1 MNIIIADNQD
11 ITRAG
16 WIYILQ
22 SIKMDETIVE
32 VENKKDLI
40 LALEKSANSLVIVD
54 YTLFDFDGIQDLYHV
69 HERFRNSSWIL
80 CSSELSDDFLRQIIY
95 APYNYSVLL
104 KDSSVDEFRICLK
117 QATKGSRYISNSI
130 SNAMLE
136 SSRNNATVERS
147 ILTQTETEILK
158 DISLGKSTK
167 EIASLRH
174 ISIHTV
180 MTHRKNI
187 FRKLEVNNVLEAT
200 KYAMRAGI
208 VDLSEYYI

>member
-1 MNIIIADNQD
+1 MNILIADNQD

-22 SIKMDETIVE
+22 SMKLDASFLE
-32 VENKKDLI
+32 VENKKELI
-40 LALEKSANSLVIVD
+40 PALEKNPDSLVVVD
-54 YTLFDFDGIQDLYHV
+54 YTLFDFESIQDLNNL
-69 HERFRNSSWIL
+69 HERFKNSSWII
-80 CSSELSDDFLRQIIY
+80 CSTELSDDFMRQIIY

-104 KDSSVDEFRICLK
+104 KDSSVDEFRMCVK
-117 QATKGSRYISNSI
+117 QVTKGGRYISNSI
-130 SNAMLE
+130 SNSMLE
-136 SSRNNATVERS
+136 SGRITHSAEKA
-147 ILTQTETEILK
+147 ILTQTESEILK
-158 DISLGKSTK
+158 DIALGKSTK
-167 EIASLRH
+167 DIAANRH

-208 VDLSEYYI
+208 VDLSDYYI

>member
-1 MNIIIADNQD
+1 MNILIADNQD

-22 SIKMDETIVE
+22 SMKLDEAFLE
-32 VENKKDLI
+32 VENKKELI
-40 LALEKSANSLVIVD
+40 PALEKNPDSLVVVD
-54 YTLFDFDGIQDLYHV
+54 YTLFDFESIQDLNNL
-69 HERFRNSSWIL
+69 HERFKNSSWII
-80 CSSELSDDFLRQIIY
+80 CSTELSDDFMRQIIY

-104 KDSSVDEFRICLK
+104 KDSSVDEFRMCIK
-117 QATKGSRYISNSI
+117 QVTKGGRYISNSI

-136 SSRNNATVERS
+136 SGRNTHTTEKA

-167 EIASLRH
+167 DIAANRH

>member
-1 MNIIIADNQD
+1 MNIIVADNQD

-16 WIYILQ
+16 WIFILQ
-22 SIKMDETIVE
+22 SLKMDENLTE
-32 VENKKDLI
+32 AENKKELI
-40 LALEKSANSLVIVD
+40 LALGENPDSMVIVD
-54 YTLFDFDGIQDLYHV
+54 YSLFDFESIQDLNNL
-69 HERFRNSSWIL
+69 HERYKNSSWII
-80 CSSELSDDFLRQIIY
+80 CSNELSEDFIRQIVY
-95 APYNYSVLL
+95 SPYNYSVIL
-104 KDSSVDEFRICLK
+104 KDSSIDEIRMCLK
-117 QATKGSRYISNSI
+117 QLAKGGRYISNSI

-136 SSRNNATVERS
+136 SSRNTQTVEKG
-147 ILTQTETEILK
+147 ILTHTETEILK
-158 DISLGKSTK
+158 DIAMGHSTK
-167 EIASLRH
+167 DIASNRH